1 MSFLVGAA
9 LAIGLLFVIPALA
22 HLLRRGQAKE
32 IPFPPAG
39 LVPAARSTARQR
51 RRLEDRLLLALRV
64 LTVLLLAVLGATPL
78 VRCSRVSLARNAG
91 ASVALA
97 LVIDDSLSMR
107 AKLGSG
113 RTRQQRAIDAARE
126 LLSSAR
132 SGDTVA
138 VVLAGRPARLLLST
152 TTDLGAV
159 REALAEIEP
168 SDRSTDLPAAIT
180 LAQSALAD
188 QPHNDKRIVLLS
200 DLAGDPLPEGEPA
213 LWVPLPELT
222 EGVHDCAVTSAERR
236 GRSASIT
243 VACTTP
249 EAASGRSLHA
259 VPLADSGLEPSSKQ
273 KSPGKPSI
281 KKSLANA
288 ALAPRAGLQ
297 VISLDLD
304 PKQASALVLSG
315 EDAIEQDDSA
325 PLSQE
330 TAGLSIAVN
339 ADPTRASA
347 RTGGATMLE
356 QALRALGGDV
366 VVKPISVVPEEPAE
380 LAKHALLLLDDP
392 PGLSPE
398 ARAALV
404 DWLEHGGTSAAFVGP
419 NVESVQLGTTLQP
432 FLFGAAR
439 WQTGE
444 APAGADPQSFG
455 WLGAEAKSFDK
466 LRAQGR
472 VRLDLGDL
480 KDANE
485 TGRWQDGRPFLVERR
500 VGRGVVYTV
509 SLPTSV
515 ELSDFSLRPG
525 FLALLDYF
533 VEQAAR
539 RAGPRRSSPGTEW
552 SLGGSN
558 VSVLGPLGPLALED
572 LPSAEKLAKP
582 ALRGVY
588 RVSFDGTEQTRVV
601 AVEAGEVLAAPRHA
615 PSHVGQAT
623 GGGEAR
629 IDASR
634 EVALLLVVLL
644 ALELAARM
652 LRLRGTR
659 RAATGPL

>member
-9 LAIGLLFVIPALA
+9 LAVGLLFVIPALA

-32 IPFPPAG
+32 IAFPPAR

-107 AKLGSG
+107 AKLSSG
-113 RTRQQRAIDAARE
+113 KTRHQRAIDAARE
-126 LLSSAR
+126 LLSGAR
-132 SGDTVA
+132 SGDAVA
-138 VVLAGRPARLLLST
+138 IVLAGRPARMLLST
-152 TTDLGAV
+152 TTDLGVV
-159 REALAEIEP
+159 REALAELQP

-188 QPHNDKRIVLLS
+188 QPHNDKRIVLFS

-213 LWVPLPELT
+213 VWVPVPELA
-222 EGVHDCAVTSAERR
+222 EGVHDCAVTSAEPR
-236 GRSASIT
+236 GRTASVT

-249 EAASGRSLHA
+249 EAATGRSLHA
-259 VPLADSGLEPSSKQ
+259 VPLASSGLEPSSKPA
-273 KSPGKPSI
+273 SSGKPST
-281 KKSLANA
+281 KKSLASA

-297 VISLDLD
+297 VLSLELD
-304 PKQASALVLSG
+304 PKQAAALVLSG
-315 EDAIEQDDSA
+315 DDAIEQDDSA

-330 TAGLSIAVN
+330 SAGLSIAVN

-347 RTGGATMLE
+347 RTGGATLLE
-356 QALRALGGDV
+356 QALRALGDEV
-366 VVKPISVVPEEPAE
+366 AIKPLSVVPEDPAG
-380 LAKHALLLLDDP
+380 LAQHALLLLDDP
-392 PGLSPE
+392 PGLTPE

-404 DWLEHGGTSAAFVGP
+404 AWLEHGGTAVAFVGP
-419 NVESVQLGTTLQP
+419 NVETVQLGTTLQP
-432 FLFGAAR
+432 FVFGAVR
-439 WQTGE
+439 WQTNE
-444 APAGADPQSFG
+444 APAGADPQSLG
-455 WLGAEAKSFDK
+455 WLGAEAKSLEQ
-466 LRAQGR
+466 LRAHGR
-472 VRLDLGDL
+472 ARLDLGDL
-480 KDANE
+480 KDATE

-515 ELSDFSLRPG
+515 ELSDLSLRPG

-539 RAGPRRSSPGTEW
+539 RAGPRRSAPGTEW

-558 VSVLGPLGPLALED
+558 VSVLGPTGPVALED
-572 LPSAEKLAKP
+572 LPSGEKSAKP

-588 RVSFDGTEQTRVV
+588 RVSFDKNEQTRVV
-601 AVEAGEVLAAPRHA
+601 SVEAGEVLAAPRHA
-615 PSHVGQAT
+615 PSRAGQAT
-623 GGGEAR
+623 SGGEAR
-629 IDASR
+629 VDASR

-644 ALELAARM
+644 ALELGARM